1 MNLTKRIISSALVLS
16 MATLAIPVGAY
27 ATSNTIKGQVFFEDG
42 SPAAGVKINILSSTI
57 DEVYDDDVVG
67 FSNNYYTSVYTDSN
81 GTYEFNRP
89 SDYCLVKV
97 DLDSLPTKTGISSE
111 SSFLYPGETI
121 EPFTIYKIADIG
133 LNADNSVEVYNKNG
147 EVISTPIDI
156 GSSLSGDNITDI
168 VNSDNIDTTYTINAN
183 DFLTELNTT
192 YDFSDYSVI
201 EKADILFE
209 QGLLSHEDVL
219 ATYLYAIENEECN
232 DMECFN
238 PVYDALADYYNDAD
252 SSNLS
257 LKNKII
263 TTLALPADRDITQP
277 SVEQMSDFF
286 KKPKTVRVG
295 KFTLHYETQEKQTD
309 TVSAAN
315 LSSIKSILSNI
326 SNSYFNTWGFEAKKM
341 EDGESTYHVYLDDE
355 SITAN
360 GLTTK
365 AQNGRFIIINYTDS
379 DYKDQNFA
387 RTAAHETFHIIQE
400 IYKKRDKSVLSWFK
414 EAGASWAGMEYIDS
428 YCSWGNSFANK
439 YLISTDSSL
448 ISDDSNHYGAYL
460 FYKYVSLKYDD
471 VKDNKAVKFSAM
483 KRILEAYTIQDD
495 IYKAFAYCPASGKT
509 SYKALFAGFQAYNA
523 DPSYYTYSNGKNSYK
538 KAKYQ
543 ELSSGEIEIK
553 PSSAHH
559 YSFNATSKSS
569 RIDFTVSMAKTD
581 CSKMAVSI
589 AKFSSGNKT
598 KLMRYF
604 PSNTES
610 YTFSVTGYSTSAGKI
625 NSITVAVSNAGHSSA
640 DSFNY
645 SLSSKVS

>member
-257 LKNKII
+257 LKSRIAD
-263 TTLALPADRDITQP
+263 TLALRDITEP
-277 SVEQMSDFF
+277 SIDQMSKYF
-286 KKPKTVRVG
+286 KKPKTVIAG
-295 KFTLHYETQEKQTD
+295 KFTLHYETEAELD
-309 TVSAAN
+309 NTVSSTN
-315 LSSIKSILSNI
+315 LSSIISILKNVSNA
-326 SNSYFNTWGFEAKKM
+326 YFKTYGFKAEKM
-341 EDGESTYHVYLDDE
+341 EDEETTYHVYLRDNI
-355 SITAN
+355 SAN
-360 GLTTK
+360 GSTK
-365 AQNGRFIIINYTDS
+365 KANNGLYIIIKYIDEKYES
-379 DYKDQNFA
+379 QNFA
-387 RTAAHETFHIIQE
+387 RTLAHETFHILQE
-400 IYKKRDKSVLSWFK
+400 AYKKDSENSVLSWFK

-428 YCSWGNSFANK
+428 YCSWGNTFANR
-439 YLISTDSSL
+439 YLKTTKDSIISKTDWVN
-448 ISDDSNHYGAYL
+448 DRQYGLYL
-460 FYKYVSLKYDD
+460 FFKYISQ
-471 VKDNKAVKFSAM
+471 NNGGFSSM
-483 KRILEAYTIQDD
+483 KRILEAYTEYDD
-495 IYKAFAYCPASGKT
+495 IYKAFGYCQESGKT

-523 DPSYYTYSNGKNSYK
+523 DPSYYEYHNGKNSYTH
-538 KAKYQ
+538 ATYQ
-543 ELSSGEIEIK
+543 ELSSGKIEIK

-559 YSFNATSKSS
+559 YNFNATSKSS

>member
-16 MATLAIPVGAY
+16 MATLTIPVGAY

-257 LKNKII
+257 LKSRIAD
-263 TTLALPADRDITQP
+263 TLALRDITEP
-277 SVEQMSDFF
+277 SIDQMSKYF
-286 KKPKTVRVG
+286 KKPKTVIAG
-295 KFTLHYETQEKQTD
+295 KFTLHYETEAELD
-309 TVSAAN
+309 NTVSSTN
-315 LSSIKSILSNI
+315 LSSIISILKNVSNA
-326 SNSYFNTWGFEAKKM
+326 YFKTYGFKAEKM
-341 EDGESTYHVYLDDE
+341 EDEETTYHVYLRDNI
-355 SITAN
+355 SAN
-360 GLTTK
+360 GSTK
-365 AQNGRFIIINYTDS
+365 KANNGLYIIIKYIDEKYES
-379 DYKDQNFA
+379 QNFA
-387 RTAAHETFHIIQE
+387 RTLAHETFHILQE
-400 IYKKRDKSVLSWFK
+400 AYKKDSENSVLSWFK

-448 ISDDSNHYGAYL
+448 ISDDSDHYGAYL

-495 IYKAFAYCPASGKT
+495 IYKAFAYCRASGKT

-581 CSKMAVSI
+581 CSNMAVSI

-598 KLMRYF
+598 KLMRYY
-604 PSNTES
+604 PANTES

-625 NSITVAVSNAGHSSA
+625 NSITVAVSNAGHTSA